1 MNQKEM
7 HLFRLHPEVSP
18 SASLGAIGYHSR
30 ATTPQ
35 SVWEG
40 VSEDK
45 WIWHAHQSMIY
56 PSILLLSH
64 ATHHTHSQKFTH
76 THKQPHV
83 H

>member
-18 SASLGAIGYHSR
+18 SASLGAKGYLSR